1 MESGETL
8 CFSSNEKFAMIAG
21 PNDPLWGLVVIS
33 EEPILGW
40 SGGFKDPAP
49 KLLSLASLEADLD
62 SLVDSIEA
70 EWRLHGTVRRES
82 AEQVHALLER
92 ALAL

>member
-1 MESGETL
+1 LPGRTIL
-8 CFSSNEKFAMIAG
+8 V
-21 PNDPLWGLVVIS
+21 GLGVIS
-33 EEPILGW
+33 EEPIL
-40 SGGFKDPAP
+40 SSSCGFKDPAQ
-49 KLLSLASLEADLD
+49 KLLSLANLEADLD
-62 SLVDSIEA
+62 ALVDSIEA